1 MSRDFYRTVDV
12 KRYKRVDGEIAVIWN
27 MLMVSERRF
36 RRLQPA
42 ESLTKLYRGT
52 KYVDGVG
59 IAATAEKVAA

>member
-42 ESLTKLYRGT
+42 ESLTKFYRGT
-52 KYVDGVG
+52 EYVDGVG
-59 IAATAEKVAA
+59 IAATAATVAA